1 VEIGDYLRV
10 IRRRLWVLI
19 LVPVLAAG
27 AVAAVVFLQPPRYRA
42 VATVAAPAL
51 VGGSASNQY
60 SGPSGVRVFVANFT
74 AALTTPQVLARVAEQ
89 LHISEETAGDGLSAQ
104 PIQDSSL
111 IEVTYVT
118 TDRALAAPV
127 PQAASSE
134 TIRFLFQ
141 SQVDL
146 AKKSVATAERAVAET
161 RKKIADYT
169 KQTGIVNPQQTYE
182 LHQRDI
188 LQMQQRR
195 LEAQARGE
203 TTTAATLA
211 AAIEDAQTE
220 LAKLA
225 PQVTAYQ
232 DLVRQEEQTQARR
245 NDLQR
250 GLEGL
255 LAQSRA
261 ADPRSVVS
269 VSDPEQLSRLAAL
282 VRQGGVAFGAGL
294 FLAIALV
301 VLLEILRRP
310 SAAAAPAG
318 DRFSI
323 VGQIPWSRAL
333 QAGSATV
340 LADQRL
346 VRAGDDLLLKVA
358 AGLGGRV
365 RGVIIV
371 TSPPGRH
378 GKTVVST
385 MLSTLLGRTG
395 SDVLLV
401 GTHRDYPLDVR
412 APGGGNGHD
421 LNRKLWTLGEDA
433 TQSWLTALWT
443 LEHGQWSLPL
453 WHDRKGG
460 QLPAVR
466 LTEILSEARDLFD
479 VVIVDVPSYLGR
491 EALGTLTWVA
501 DGVLVVV
508 SNLDGAASMPKS
520 LQALLPGLSAPFVGV
535 VLNRVRGGA
544 PALVESSAQE
554 LPPPAEDSR

>member
-1 VEIGDYLRV
+1 VEIHDYLRV

-19 LVPVLAAG
+19 LVPALAVG
-27 AVAAVVFLQPPRYRA
+27 TVAAVVLLQPPRYRA

-51 VGGSASNQY
+51 VGGSAGNQY
-60 SGPSGVRVFVANFT
+60 SGPNGVRVFVANFT
-74 AALTTPQVLARVAEQ
+74 AALTAPQVLSKVAEQ
-89 LHISEETAGDGLSAQ
+89 THISEEVARDGLSAQ
-104 PIQDSSL
+104 PIEESSL
-111 IEVTYVT
+111 IEVTYES
-118 TDRALAAPV
+118 TDRALAASLPL
-127 PQAASSE
+127 AASSE

-146 AKKSVATAERAVAET
+146 ARKSVVAAEKAVADA

-169 KQTGIVNPQQTYE
+169 RKIGRVNPEQYYE
-182 LHQRDI
+182 LLQGNI
-188 LQMQQRR
+188 LRLQQRR
-195 LEAQARGE
+195 LEAQAQGE
-203 TTTAATLA
+203 TSAAAALG
-211 AAIEDAQTE
+211 AAIEDAQAE
-220 LAKLA
+220 LARLA

-232 DLVRQEEQTQARR
+232 DLVRQEEQAQTRR

-250 GLEGL
+250 SLEQM

-269 VSDPEQLSRLAAL
+269 VSDPQQLSRLAAL
-282 VRQGGVAFGAGL
+282 IRQGGVAFAAGL
-294 FLAIALV
+294 FLAIAVV
-301 VLLEILRRP
+301 VLLEVARRP
-310 SAAAAPAG
+310 SAAAPEA
-318 DRFSI
+318 DRYPV
-323 VGQIPWSRAL
+323 VGQLPWSRAV

-358 AGLGGRV
+358 AELGGRA

-401 GTHRDYPLDVR
+401 GTHRDYPLDLR

-421 LNRKLWTLGEDA
+421 LNRRLWTLGEDA
-433 TQSWLTALWT
+433 AQSWLTALWT
-443 LEHGQWSLPL
+443 LEHGQWSLPV

-491 EALGTLTWVA
+491 EALGTLTWAA

-508 SNLDGAASMPKS
+508 SNIDGATSMPRS

-535 VLNRVRGGA
+535 VLNRVRGA

-554 LPPPAEDSR
+554 LPPPAEGSR